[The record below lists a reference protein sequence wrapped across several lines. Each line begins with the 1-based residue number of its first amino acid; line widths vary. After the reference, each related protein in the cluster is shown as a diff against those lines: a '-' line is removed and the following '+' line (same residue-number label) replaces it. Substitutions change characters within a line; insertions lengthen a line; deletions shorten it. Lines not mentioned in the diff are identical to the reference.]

1 MDKYIYDENNGL
13 WYERC
18 GDYYSLRNSEPFI
31 GECFR
36 SFWCLNMKKRR
47 RPSKSTALAD

>member
-18 GDYYSLRNSEPFI
+18 GDYYLPCLALPEQVSGGKWGAEVQSISSE
-31 GECFR
+31 
-36 SFWCLNMKKRR
+36 
-47 RPSKSTALAD
+47 T